1 MTKQKTY
8 SSALPSTEDIFAP
21 GENGTANTQAL
32 AILDD
37 GSVQLEHVL
46 LTPIGIQVQGGFSQ
60 QEWERLGLAIANIE
74 SATQWYLG
82 DWMAYGYG
90 VWGKTYEAVAEQY
103 GYKTKTLYEYAYVA
117 ANVQFSIRNGKLS
130 FGHHQKV
137 AAMEPDQQIVWL
149 AAAVEHGWTVRQL
162 AAAID
167 GTSALSDG
175 NGHKRVHEA
184 AKVIGK
190 IDPDEIWKLNIHK
203 VQEVLGYVEVM
214 RRHLDEI
221 EAKAHERLD

>member
-1 MTKQKTY
+1 MSRDRGY
-8 SSALPSTEDIFAP
+8 LSIFTDDDVPAQ
-21 GENGTANTQAL
+21 TQAL

-37 GSVQLEHVL
+37 GSVQLEHVR
-46 LTPIGIQVQGGFSQ
+46 LTPTGIQVQGGFNQ
-60 QEWERLGLAIANIE
+60 QEWERLGLAIQNIE

-117 ANVQFSIRNGKLS
+117 ANVDFSIRNGELS

-137 AAMEPDQQIVWL
+137 AAMEPAQQVAWL

-167 GTSALSDG
+167 GTPALPDTPH
-175 NGHKRVHEA
+175 NHRVQA
-184 AKVIGK
+184 AFQKVGK
-190 IDPDEIWKLNIHK
+190 VDPEKVYKLNIQRR
-203 VQEVLGYVEVM
+203 QELLGYLDMVEQ
-214 RRHLDEI
+214 RAAILR
-221 EAKAHERLD
+221 EAILKSMD